1 MKTFCYRTLSYG
13 NSVEAGGG
21 GRGEVHKLTA
31 AAILYAAEQCSK
43 VVADAVQIHGGM
55 GYMRETEVN
64 RLYRASKL
72 LEIGAGTTE
81 VRKLIIASELL
92 R

>member
-1 MKTFCYRTLSYG
+1 MRALCYRTMAYG
-13 NSVEAGGG
+13 NGLEQGGG
-21 GRGEVHKLTA
+21 GRGEIHKLSA
-31 AAILYAAEQCSK
+31 AAILFAAEGCSR
-43 VVADAVQIHGGM
+43 VVADAVQIFGGM
-55 GYMRETEVN
+55 GYMRETEIN

-81 VRKLIIASELL
+81 IRKVIIATELL